1 MCFRKTE
8 MNIHNNQTKVRHN
21 YYYCVII
28 ITINALQSA
37 HEKRVDIRLVV
48 KMWMRD
54 LATGVSVKLFHVRF
68 TYSFN
73 NIIIF
78 ILTHN
83 ASGKCAVC
91 SI

>member
-28 ITINALQSA
+28 IIALQSA

-48 KMWMRD
+48 KTWMRD

-68 TYSFN
+68 TCSFN
-73 NIIIF
+73 NIIF